1 MGSQIKLKFL
11 NIGCG
16 NKTHP
21 DWINADFNPK
31 RADIVNI
38 DIKKSLPF
46 EDSSLKVVYHSQ
58 VLEHL
63 TKGEGA
69 FFISECYRILEPG
82 GILRVVVPDLENI
95 VREYLRLLELNRA
108 DNSKENM
115 ENYHWI
121 LLELFDQISRNK
133 STGEMGKYL
142 NRTDL
147 INQEYLISRLG
158 FTAKSF
164 FNHEEK
170 KPKKLNNWVRL
181 KINIFKFYQ
190 SFFSSK
196 VQKIGEFRLNGEVH
210 YWMYDSFSLKNLL
223 FEVGFLKMD
232 VMSPHQSN
240 IENWDSYQ
248 LDVQGDLIMD
258 PSSLFVEAVK

>member
-1 MGSQIKLKFL
+1 MKLRFL

-63 TKGEGA
+63 TKEEGA
-69 FFISECYRILEPG
+69 FFLSECYRILEPG

-95 VREYLRLLELNRA
+95 VREYLRLLELNRL
-108 DNSKENM
+108 DNSMENM

-142 NRTDL
+142 SRTDL
-147 INQEYLISRLG
+147 RNQDYLISRLG
-158 FTAKSF
+158 YTAKSF
-164 FNHEEK
+164 FNHEK
-170 KPKKLNNWVRL
+170 KNPKKLNNWVRL
-181 KINIFKFYQ
+181 KINTFKFYQ
-190 SFFSSK
+190 SFFSSTNK
-196 VQKIGEFRLNGEVH
+196 EIGEFRLGGEVH

-223 FEVGFLKMD
+223 FKAGFLKAE
-232 VMSPHQSN
+232 VMSPYQST
-240 IENWDSYQ
+240 IANWETYQ
-248 LDVQGDLIMD
+248 LDVEGDLIRD
-258 PSSLFVEAVK
+258 PSSLFMEARKNN

>member
-1 MGSQIKLKFL
+1 MKLKFL

-21 DWINADFNPK
+21 DWINADFNPN
-31 RADIVNI
+31 RPDILNI
-38 DIKKSLPF
+38 DIKKKLPF

-63 TKGEGA
+63 TKEEGA
-69 FFISECYRILEPG
+69 FFINECYRILEPG

-95 VREYLRLLELNRA
+95 VREYLRLLELSRA
-108 DNSKENM
+108 DNSNENM

-121 LLELFDQISRNK
+121 LLELFDQVSRNK

-142 NRTDL
+142 SRTDL
-147 INQEYLISRLG
+147 RNQDYLISRLG
-158 FTAKSF
+158 YTAKSF

-170 KPKKLNNWVRL
+170 KPKKLNNWVWL
-181 KINIFKFYQ
+181 KIKLYRFYQ

-196 VQKIGEFRLNGEVH
+196 VQEIGEFRLSGEVH

-223 FEVGFLKMD
+223 IKSGFLKAEVVD
-232 VMSPHQSN
+232 PHKST
-240 IENWDSYQ
+240 IANWETFQ
-248 LDVQGDLIMD
+248 LDVQGDFIMD
-258 PSSLFVEAVK
+258 PSSLFIEAYK